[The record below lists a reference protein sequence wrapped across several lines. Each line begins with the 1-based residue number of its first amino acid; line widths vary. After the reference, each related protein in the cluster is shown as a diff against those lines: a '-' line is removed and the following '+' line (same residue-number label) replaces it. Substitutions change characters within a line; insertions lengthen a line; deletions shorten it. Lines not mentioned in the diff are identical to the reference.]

1 MFMSYAS
8 NPLVLGTVQGDDSV
22 VRHHTMLSLG
32 GAYAFGGRFEAGA
45 HMPLYLQSGQD
56 LQPGMFG
63 VPPASG
69 AARGD
74 LTLHGK
80 ARLAGNQAFGAGVAL
95 SVTLPTATDSQFT
108 GTDLPTVRA
117 LILGETAVGIV
128 FIHDA
133 VVFAVQGDP
142 IKPVAPC
149 EGTGYEIGS
158 MSIVKG
164 ARNLE
169 NAKKF
174 YDWALTPAAQALAAP
189 AKSYQVPSN
198 KASPVP
204 AQSPKMDQMKL
215 INYDFVKYGSSAER
229 TRLLAKWDKEVKAL
243 PK

>member
-1 MFMSYAS
+1 MGQLM
-8 NPLVLGTVQGDDSV
+8 GEDKG
-22 VRHHTMLSLG
+22 
-32 GAYAFGGRFEAGA
+32 FE
-45 HMPLYLQSGQD
+45 YLKALHKNVSQYTK
-56 LQPGMFG
+56 
-63 VPPASG
+63 SG
-69 AARGD
+69 AAPA
-74 LTLHGK
+74 K
-80 ARLAGNQAFGAGVAL
+80 AA
-95 SVTLPTATDSQFT
+95 S
-108 GTDLPTVRA
+108 
-117 LILGETAVGIV
+117 LGETAVGIV

-164 ARNLE
+164 ARNLD